1 MEILKSLF
9 RYFTM
14 RMIEVKSQPQ
24 ECTFKARPLNI
35 LLSERKF
42 TKFYLDTHFI
52 SKNYCYQTKGR
63 GAIRCNNKWKKK
75 KILTHLPF
83 MSPFLLT
90 CQITVKNIYIG
101 FDFNFEFLL
110 FKNFSFLTKFKFP
123 GEVTFL

>member
-9 RYFTM
+9 KYFTM

-35 LLSERKF
+35 LPSERKF

-52 SKNYCYQTKGR
+52 GKNYCYQTKGR

-75 KILTHLPF
+75 KNTDPSSVYESIFAHL
-83 MSPFLLT
+83 S
-90 CQITVKNIYIG
+90 
-101 FDFNFEFLL
+101 NFC
-110 FKNFSFLTKFKFP
+110 
-123 GEVTFL
+123 